1 MPILGT
7 DSPAARTALS
17 PVHVMT
23 MYQAY
28 ELKDKLA
35 QEETA
40 LPLGARARSKEL
52 NRLKILASAKALFRE
67 RGYEAA
73 TLRDIAREAGLST
86 GAVFANFSDKNEIFV
101 KVVEEETVRVITAAI
116 DAHDTSRPVA
126 DRLHH
131 QIMAAYETAEGN
143 ARLILSAFVMN
154 WAGQAADSSESASL
168 AEIANLTDLTRQV
181 IYETLRYAQSKG
193 ELPDAADISHGAE
206 ILEDLTFANLRR
218 AYRDGQP
225 FAAMNERLG
234 FQVSLIVSGLK
245 AA

>member
-1 MPILGT
+1 
-7 DSPAARTALS
+7 
-17 PVHVMT
+17 MT

-28 ELKDKLA
+28 ELKDKLT

-86 GAVFANFSDKNEIFV
+86 GAVFANFADKNEIFV
-101 KVVEEETVRVITAAI
+101 KVVEEETARVITTAI
-116 DAHDTSRPVA
+116 DAHDTTRPLA

-131 QIMAAYETAEGN
+131 QLLAAYEAAEGN

-154 WAGQAADSSESASL
+154 WSGQTADPETNTGL
-168 AEIANLTDLTRQV
+168 AEIASLTDMTRQV
-181 IYETLRYAQSKG
+181 ILETLRHAQSEG
-193 ELPDAADISHGAE
+193 ELPAKADIAHGAE
-206 ILEDLTFANLRR
+206 IIEDLAFSNLRR
-218 AYRDGQP
+218 AHRDSEP
-225 FAAMNERLG
+225 FVSMGERLR
-234 FQVSLIVSGLK
+234 FQIELIVSGLK

>member
-1 MPILGT
+1 
-7 DSPAARTALS
+7 
-17 PVHVMT
+17 

-35 QEETA
+35 QDEAA

-101 KVVEEETVRVITAAI
+101 KVVEEETARVITAAI
-116 DAHDTSRPVA
+116 DAHDTTRSLA

-131 QIMAAYETAEGN
+131 QLLTAYQTAEGN

-154 WAGQAADSSESASL
+154 WSGQPAQEKDSAAIEIASL
-168 AEIANLTDLTRQV
+168 TDMTRQV
-181 IYETLRYAQSKG
+181 ILETLRHAQSND
-193 ELPDAADISHGAE
+193 ELPAKADIEHGAE

-218 AYRDGQP
+218 AFRDGQP
-225 FAAMNERLG
+225 FAAMTERLR
-234 FQVSLIVSGLK
+234 FQIDLTLSGLK

>member
-1 MPILGT
+1 
-7 DSPAARTALS
+7 
-17 PVHVMT
+17 

-35 QEETA
+35 HEDPI

-86 GAVFANFSDKNEIFV
+86 GAVFANFSDKSDIFV

-116 DAHDTSRPVA
+116 DAHDTSRPLA

-131 QIMAAYETAEGN
+131 QIMAAYEAAEGN

-154 WAGQAADSSESASL
+154 WSGQMEGPDENGAPETSAL
-168 AEIANLTDLTRQV
+168 AEIASLTDLTRQV

-193 ELPDAADISHGAE
+193 ELPDGADIAHGAE

-225 FAAMNERLG
+225 FMAMSERLG
-234 FQVSLIVSGLK
+234 FQVSLTVSALK